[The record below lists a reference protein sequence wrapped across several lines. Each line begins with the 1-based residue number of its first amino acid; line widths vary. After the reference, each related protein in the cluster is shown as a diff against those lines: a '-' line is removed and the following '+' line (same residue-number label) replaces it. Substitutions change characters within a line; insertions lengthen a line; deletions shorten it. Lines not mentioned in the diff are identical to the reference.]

1 MQFNLQNI
9 IFPQDEKHQVHWQ
22 LFYRGP
28 RCTYDTSSE
37 TFHLPKGI
45 VIDFATYLNGFSNEK
60 WKKYTKT
67 TNIDLN
73 LSISG
78 EFILKLVGYSLN
90 PLTPDR
96 KEFASYH
103 YEHTNEL
110 KNISVS
116 YPITDESLL
125 SFEIHPI
132 SDCVLQS
139 GYYSTEYDSS
149 SLQNVN
155 LAIATTTCK
164 KEDFIIHNVNLIKD
178 NLLSSNDEIGEHLF
192 VHVVDNGQT
201 LSEEQIYGD
210 HIYLHPNKNVGG
222 SGGFA
227 RGMIEALEQKTPQI
241 THVLLMDDDVLVL
254 TESIRRTYVLL
265 RALKPEYRE
274 HFINGAM
281 LEYGAMFMQHEDLGL
296 ITDSADFCPVKG
308 ALDQN
313 ILTNVLKTNMNY
325 PASPN
330 MYGAWWYC
338 CIPITQIQKNGL
350 PLPFFIRVDDS
361 EYGIRC
367 NPGFITMTGICVWHL
382 GFVNKYNVSMDLYQT
397 FRNLLIAQ
405 ATTGILP
412 NADVIGRFKRTFRSQ
427 LLEFAYNGAEICL
440 EALED
445 FMKGPEFIK
454 QDLGEEILI
463 KHRSYNE
470 KMLPLEQFKD
480 LNVVLNQVYNEP
492 PRKPFD
498 RFLYRLT
505 YNGHRFIPQCFLRKE
520 PAIIG
525 FDWSYQ
531 PQKQSLHKQLLAV
544 NVHDATASLRNIDR
558 KKYKELK
565 RRYKKDMKYYKRNHQ
580 KIEKEFAAS
589 KDYLISKKFWKE
601 YLEI

>member
-9 IFPQDEKHQVHWQ
+9 VLPQDEKHQVHWK

-28 RCTYDTSSE
+28 RCTYDTSNQM
-37 TFHLPKGI
+37 FHLPKGI

-60 WKKYTKT
+60 WKKYT
-67 TNIDLN
+67 DLSN
-73 LSISG
+73 LTLHLSISG

-96 KEFASYH
+96 KEFTSYH
-103 YEHTNEL
+103 YTCASGFED
-110 KNISVS
+110 ISVI
-116 YPITDESLL
+116 YPDSEEALL

-132 SDCVLQS
+132 SDCILQS
-139 GYYSTEYDSS
+139 GFFSAEYDINTT
-149 SLQNVN
+149 QAVN

-164 KEDFIIHNVNLIKD
+164 KEDFIVHNVNLIKE
-178 NLLSSNDEIGEHLF
+178 NLLSSDDEIGQHLF

-201 LSEEQIYGD
+201 LTEEQIYGD
-210 HIYLHPNKNVGG
+210 HVYLHPNKNVGG

-227 RGMIEALEQKTPQI
+227 RGMIEALEQQDPQI

-254 TESIRRTYVLL
+254 PESIRRTYILL
-265 RALKPEYRE
+265 RLLKRLYRE

-281 LEYGAMFMQHEDLGL
+281 LEYGAMNMQHEDLGL
-296 ITDSADFCPVKG
+296 ITNSADFCPVKG
-308 ALDQN
+308 TLNQN
-313 ILTNVLKTNMNY
+313 DLTCVLKTNIDY
-325 PASPN
+325 PDSPN

-338 CIPITQIQKNGL
+338 CIPITQIKKNGL

-405 ATTGILP
+405 STTGILP
-412 NADVIGRFKRTFRSQ
+412 NADVLGRFKRSFRAQ

-445 FMKGPEFIK
+445 YMKGPEFIE
-454 QDLGEEILI
+454 QDLGEKILV
-463 KHRSYNE
+463 KHRAYNE
-470 KMLPLEQFKD
+470 KMVPLTEFSE
-480 LNVVLNQVYNEP
+480 LNVVLNQVYNEA
-492 PRKPFD
+492 PRKQFE
-498 RFLYRLT
+498 RFIYRLT
-505 YNGHRFIPQCFLRKE
+505 YNGHRFLPKCFLKKDI
-520 PAIIG
+520 AVIG

-531 PQKQSLHKQLLAV
+531 PQTQSLHKQLLAV
-544 NVHDATASLRNIDR
+544 NVHDATASMRTMDR
-558 KKYKELK
+558 KKYKELMK
-565 RRYKKDMKYYKRNHQ
+565 RYKKDMRYYQQNCDSLR
-580 KIEKEFAAS
+580 EAYSAR
-589 KDYLISKKFWKE
+589 KDYLVSMEFWKK